1 MVQGGG
7 SDVNTFM
14 IGGPLSLSFPHNCLS
29 PPQLPLAGPTVV
41 WLSPFVGGAL
51 IGHLPRST
59 ASLHLG
65 FRGGSL
71 PHLSLLL
78 CTPLFLRFARILE
91 PSGFAPLFVLLLG
104 GVWGEGASASLS
116 LVIFPC
122 FDSPPFYRSRGA

>member
-1 MVQGGG
+1 M
-7 SDVNTFM
+7 
-14 IGGPLSLSFPHNCLS
+14 
-29 PPQLPLAGPTVV
+29 V

-91 PSGFAPLFVLLLG
+91 PSGFAPLFVLLLD
-104 GVWGEGASASLS
+104 GVWGEGALASLP